1 MNLFEN
7 LQLMKEVD
15 STLQKSDNNAINK
28 TYPSMQLNLKSF
40 NGAQEI
46 YVTGEDNSKDI
57 ANTYLI
63 MVDKIDNDRK
73 YLH

>member
-1 MNLFEN
+1 
-7 LQLMKEVD
+7 MKEVD
-15 STLQKSDNNAINK
+15 STLQKTDDKAIEK

-57 ANTYLI
+57 VNTYLI
-63 MVDKIDNDRK
+63 MVDKIDNNRK